1 MLHRL
6 FIASTLVLAPLAVA
20 SAQNVVVIQQSGT
33 NSHQAH
39 ITQTGA
45 DNVATI
51 RQGSPADTA
60 QSAPVVITTQTNGGQ
75 TVIHRTQTGHSIYVQ
90 QTSPSTTE
98 LPKKTG
104 KTSPK

>member
-1 MLHRL
+1 MIHRL
-6 FIASTLVLAPLAVA
+6 FIASTLMLAPLAIA
-20 SAQNVVVIQQSGT
+20 SAQNVVVIQQSGPDS
-33 NSHQAH
+33 NQVY
-39 ITQTGA
+39 ITQRGA
-45 DNVATI
+45 GNVATI
-51 RQGSPADTA
+51 RQGNPADTA

-75 TVIHRTQTGHSIYVQ
+75 TVIHRTQAGHSIYVQ